1 MLGILRMTPAWRIGG
16 ESRKNVDYIPDY
28 ILKADSA
35 LCLIRAGKR
44 SSRKRLASFVLGRK
58 P

>member
-1 MLGILRMTPAWRIGG
+1 MTPAWRIGG

-28 ILKADSA
+28 VLKADSA